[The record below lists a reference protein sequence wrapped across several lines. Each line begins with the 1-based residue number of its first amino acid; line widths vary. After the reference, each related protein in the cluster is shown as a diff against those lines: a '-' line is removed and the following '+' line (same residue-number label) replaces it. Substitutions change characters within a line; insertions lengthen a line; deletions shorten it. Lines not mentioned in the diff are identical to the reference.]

1 MTGVGDHDHKDQY
14 GALRS
19 VVERPEI
26 LIEGSFDDGNTWL
39 PFNFKYKPNLDVKKS
54 PPWVAPHQ
62 PRLDWQMWFAALG
75 TYAQAPWFIN
85 LIDKLLEGSPA
96 VLQLLDVDSG
106 AVLKTVQGG
115 KAPDLIRS
123 KLFKYDDDDDDE
135 ESLIIF
141 SVWREN
147 MYTEK

>member
-1 MTGVGDHDHKDQY
+1 
-14 GALRS
+14 
-19 VVERPEI
+19 
-26 LIEGSFDDGNTWL
+26 
-39 PFNFKYKPNLDVKKS
+39 
-54 PPWVAPHQ
+54 
-62 PRLDWQMWFAALG
+62 MWFAALG

-115 KAPDLIRS
+115 KTPDLIRS